1 MFTRD
6 QIEEIK
12 KKLIMLGTKDTQFPD
27 AYKLNGEEIVAIVQD
42 GENRK
47 IPLSSIINDDFIN
60 VSKYTTEILTLST
73 AVSKIDIN
81 NRKLGQIITFK
92 DSANSWAIRQFTG
105 SSLDNWNDISLWKS
119 ISGIDELK
127 SQADTNTSNL
137 SSLNTEVSAM
147 QSKVDEN
154 TTSISQINNNIADNN
169 KSIAQ
174 INTTLDEHTESINA
188 RITTDRIA
196 DGAVTT
202 EKIATS
208 AFDSTLS
215 VSGKIAPADVVG
227 EKITELEGAMRD
239 FCSGMFTE
247 NKVINAQGQEV
258 VMTNLYCTGFLPVKN
273 RILAYGYEG
282 ATYGY
287 HICSFYDKDKVFI
300 SSYVGASVP
309 TYMAIDLS
317 GDDIPSNAYYFR
329 INSFVKVIDK
339 SYAVGDV
346 QDFLVS
352 FIEEYKNKISNIEM
366 EIESLDVDGIRTDI
380 SVIEEI
386 LNIGTEA
393 VDVAA
398 VNEKTNAYV
407 NNTNRSMQNLGHA
420 YSGKIYKVAF
430 YPIVRGTNYQLV
442 IPKTGLSAAFMN
454 AAYTNDSNPEF
465 SQAVFTNVDGSKGD
479 DSAKTLNFIAEDYSF
494 VAVSYAYSNEDG
506 SVIYGNPSLSFTR
519 EKNDSVTEMRGEID
533 SINPDPRII
542 LPSKI
547 YAAVGVEFNLYKDA
561 IVLGIDKGL
570 ASPVNFSV
578 EIVSN
583 VGNDYERVYSLTP
596 ISSQVGEHPIVINV
610 YNSNRKLV
618 ATKTSSLVVIDNVAP
633 ASVKNILMIGDST
646 LDLGD
651 VTTTLIGDFVGN
663 APKTW
668 GANTRQFPLL
678 NQGIGGWGVVNY
690 TERGSVYK
698 MYATDYKLYTSAK
711 QSGVDLRTHS
721 VYKNETD
728 TQRIEIY
735 QVFTDKFQY
744 VVRKGTPV
752 SGTYTKV
759 SGNGDNTLTLDI
771 ISPEYG
777 NPFWNPDSNTL
788 DLAYYKSRIG
798 FNGSFDVV
806 TMRMGINDSIF
817 KNIHSDADFE
827 VTLNR
832 YKSLVDLFVAD
843 GAKVIVELPLTDV
856 SDHDAWGVKGAG
868 SANTAGKNIYQ
879 ADMWRWREA
888 IIKTFDNGA
897 YGNNVEVGCAGLC
910 VDRWYG
916 YSATGTIVPVMPGKV
931 ATRLGVTSLMHNN
944 SVHPNNGGY
953 MQLADALYPQLLRL
967 LI

>member
-27 AYKLNGEEIVAIVQD
+27 AHKLNGEEIVAIVQD

-60 VSKYTTEILTLST
+60 VSKDTTEILTLST

-81 NRKLGQIITFK
+81 NRKLGQVITFK
-92 DSANSWAIRQFTG
+92 DSADSWAIRQFTG

-127 SQADTNTSNL
+127 SQADTNTSNI

-174 INTTLDEHTESINA
+174 INTTLGEHTESINA

-196 DGAVTT
+196 DGAVTS
-202 EKIATS
+202 EKIATT
-208 AFDSTLS
+208 AFDDTLS

-227 EKITELEGAMRD
+227 EK
-239 FCSGMFTE
+239 
-247 NKVINAQGQEV
+247 
-258 VMTNLYCTGFLPVKN
+258 
-273 RILAYGYEG
+273 LA
-282 ATYGY
+282 A
-287 HICSFYDKDKVFI
+287 
-300 SSYVGASVP
+300 
-309 TYMAIDLS
+309 
-317 GDDIPSNAYYFR
+317 
-329 INSFVKVIDK
+329 
-339 SYAVGDV
+339 
-346 QDFLVS
+346 
-352 FIEEYKNKISNIEM
+352 
-366 EIESLDVDGIRTDI
+366 
-380 SVIEEI
+380 IEEI

-442 IPKTGLSAAFMN
+442 IPKTGLNAAFMN

-519 EKNDSVTEMRGEID
+519 EKNNSVTEMRGEID

>member
-1 MFTRD
+1 MANYQLLKAD
-6 QIEEIK
+6 IDKKVYQNGGQEITGAN
-12 KKLIMLGTKDTQFPD
+12 LNAVLNAMVTTLGAEYQFAGVATIDTKPGAPD
-27 AYKLNGEEIVAIVQD
+27 AKVFYIANGK
-42 GENRK
+42 G
-47 IPLSSIINDDFIN
+47 S
-60 VSKYTTEILTLST
+60 YTNFGGLEVTE
-73 AVSKIDIN
+73 D
-81 NRKLGQIITFK
+81 
-92 DSANSWAIRQFTG
+92 
-105 SSLDNWNDISLWKS
+105 
-119 ISGIDELK
+119 
-127 SQADTNTSNL
+127 
-137 SSLNTEVSAM
+137 
-147 QSKVDEN
+147 
-154 TTSISQINNNIADNN
+154 
-169 KSIAQ
+169 
-174 INTTLDEHTESINA
+174 
-188 RITTDRIA
+188 
-196 DGAVTT
+196 
-202 EKIATS
+202 
-208 AFDSTLS
+208 
-215 VSGKIAPADVVG
+215 DVVVLYWDSSWHKVSTG
-227 EKITELEGAMRD
+227 IASQEKLTELQNTVRD
-239 FCSGMFTE
+239 FCSGMFTA
-247 NKVINAQGQEV
+247 NKAINAQGQEV
-258 VMTNLYCTGFLPVKN
+258 IRTNLYCTGFLPVKN

-282 ATYGY
+282 ANNGL

-309 TYMAIDLS
+309 TFMAIDLS
-317 GDDIPSNAYYFR
+317 GDDIPSNASYFR
-329 INSFVKVIDK
+329 INSFVEVIDK

-352 FIEEYKNKISNIEM
+352 FIEENSGKIG
-366 EIESLDVDGIRTDI
+366 EIETEIKSLDLDGIRTDI
-380 SVIEEI
+380 AAIEKI
-386 LNIGTEA
+386 LNIGTEV
-393 VDVAA
+393 VDIVA

-407 NNTNRSMQNLGHA
+407 NNTTRMMQNLGGA
-420 YSGKIYKVAF
+420 FGGKIYKVAF

-442 IPKTGLSAAFMN
+442 IPKTGANAAFMN
-454 AAYTNDSNPEF
+454 AAYTNNSNPAF
-465 SQAVFTNVDGSKGD
+465 SQVLFTNVDGSTGD

-506 SVIYGNPSLSFTR
+506 TVIYGNPSLSFTR
-519 EKNDSVTEMRGEID
+519 EKTDSVTEMRGEID

-610 YNSNRKLV
+610 YDSNRKLV

-690 TERGSVYK
+690 TERGSVYN
-698 MYATDYKLYTSAK
+698 MYATDYKFYTSAK

-759 SGNGDNTLTLDI
+759 SGGGDDTLTLDI
-771 ISPEYG
+771 LSPEYG

-806 TMRMGINDSIF
+806 TMRMGINDSLF

-856 SDHDAWGVKGAG
+856 SDHDAWGVNDGAG
-868 SANTAGKNIYQ
+868 SANAAGKNMYQ

-888 IIKTFDNGA
+888 IIETFDNGA

-916 YSATGTIVPVMPGKV
+916 YPATGTIAPVMSGKV

-944 SVHPNNGGY
+944 YVHPNNGGY
-953 MQLADALYPQLLRL
+953 MQLADALYPQLLML

>member
-1 MFTRD
+1 MANYQLLKAD
-6 QIEEIK
+6 IDKKVYQNGEQEITGAN
-12 KKLIMLGTKDTQFPD
+12 LNAVLNAMVTTLGAEYQFAGVATIDTNPENPD
-27 AYKLNGEEIVAIVQD
+27 AKVFYIANGKGTYTNFGGLEVTEDEVVVLYWDTAWHKVSTGIASQEKL
-42 GENRK
+42 
-47 IPLSSIINDDFIN
+47 
-60 VSKYTTEILTLST
+60 
-73 AVSKIDIN
+73 
-81 NRKLGQIITFK
+81 
-92 DSANSWAIRQFTG
+92 
-105 SSLDNWNDISLWKS
+105 
-119 ISGIDELK
+119 
-127 SQADTNTSNL
+127 
-137 SSLNTEVSAM
+137 
-147 QSKVDEN
+147 
-154 TTSISQINNNIADNN
+154 
-169 KSIAQ
+169 
-174 INTTLDEHTESINA
+174 
-188 RITTDRIA
+188 
-196 DGAVTT
+196 
-202 EKIATS
+202 
-208 AFDSTLS
+208 
-215 VSGKIAPADVVG
+215 
-227 EKITELEGAMRD
+227 TELQNTVRD
-239 FCSGMFTE
+239 FCSGMFTA
-247 NKVINAQGQEV
+247 NKAINAQGQEV
-258 VMTNLYCTGFLPVKN
+258 IRTNLYCTGFLPVKN

-282 ATYGY
+282 ANNGL

-309 TYMAIDLS
+309 TFMAIDLS
-317 GDDIPSNAYYFR
+317 GDDIPSNASYFR
-329 INSFVKVIDK
+329 INSFVEVIDK

-352 FIEEYKNKISNIEM
+352 FIEENSGKIG
-366 EIESLDVDGIRTDI
+366 EIETEIKSLDLDGIRTDI
-380 SVIEEI
+380 AAIEKI
-386 LNIGTEA
+386 LNIGTEV
-393 VDVAA
+393 VDIVA

-407 NNTNRSMQNLGHA
+407 NNTTRMMQNLGGA
-420 YSGKIYKVAF
+420 FGGKIYKVAF

-442 IPKTGLSAAFMN
+442 IPKTGANAAFMN
-454 AAYTNDSNPEF
+454 AAYTNNSNPAF
-465 SQAVFTNVDGSKGD
+465 SQVLFTNVDGSTGD

-506 SVIYGNPSLSFTR
+506 TVIYGNPSLSFTR
-519 EKNDSVTEMRGEID
+519 EKTDSVTEMRGEID

-610 YNSNRKLV
+610 YDSNRKLV

-690 TERGSVYK
+690 TERGSVYN
-698 MYATDYKLYTSAK
+698 MYATDYKFYTSAK

-759 SGNGDNTLTLDI
+759 SGGGDDTLTLDI
-771 ISPEYG
+771 LSPEYG

-806 TMRMGINDSIF
+806 TMRMGINDSLF

-856 SDHDAWGVKGAG
+856 SDHDAWGVNDGAG
-868 SANTAGKNIYQ
+868 SANAAGKNMYQ

-888 IIKTFDNGA
+888 IIETFDNGA

-916 YSATGTIVPVMPGKV
+916 YPATGTIAPVMSGKV

-944 SVHPNNGGY
+944 YVHPNNGGY
-953 MQLADALYPQLLRL
+953 MQLADALYPQLLML

>member
-1 MFTRD
+1 MANYQLLKADIDAKVYENTH
-6 QIEEIK
+6 QEITGAN
-12 KKLIMLGTKDTQFPD
+12 LNAVLNAMVTTLGAGYQFAGVATTATNPGSPD
-27 AYKLNGEEIVAIVQD
+27 AKVFYIANGK
-42 GENRK
+42 G
-47 IPLSSIINDDFIN
+47 S
-60 VSKYTTEILTLST
+60 YTNFGGLEVTE
-73 AVSKIDIN
+73 D
-81 NRKLGQIITFK
+81 
-92 DSANSWAIRQFTG
+92 
-105 SSLDNWNDISLWKS
+105 
-119 ISGIDELK
+119 
-127 SQADTNTSNL
+127 
-137 SSLNTEVSAM
+137 
-147 QSKVDEN
+147 
-154 TTSISQINNNIADNN
+154 
-169 KSIAQ
+169 
-174 INTTLDEHTESINA
+174 
-188 RITTDRIA
+188 
-196 DGAVTT
+196 
-202 EKIATS
+202 
-208 AFDSTLS
+208 
-215 VSGKIAPADVVG
+215 DVVVLYWDSSWHKVSTG
-227 EKITELEGAMRD
+227 IASQEKLTELQNTVRD
-239 FCSGMFTE
+239 FCSGMFTA
-247 NKVINAQGQEV
+247 NKAINAQGQEV
-258 VMTNLYCTGFLPVKN
+258 IRTNLYCTGFLPVKN

-282 ATYGY
+282 ANNGL

-309 TYMAIDLS
+309 TFMAIDLS
-317 GDDIPSNAYYFR
+317 GDDIPSNASYFR
-329 INSFVKVIDK
+329 INSFVEVIDK

-352 FIEEYKNKISNIEM
+352 FIEENSGKIG
-366 EIESLDVDGIRTDI
+366 EIETEIKSLDLDGIRTDI
-380 SVIEEI
+380 AAIEKI
-386 LNIGTEA
+386 LNIGTEV
-393 VDVAA
+393 VDIVA

-407 NNTNRSMQNLGHA
+407 NNTTRMMQNLGGA
-420 YSGKIYKVAF
+420 FGGKIYKVAF

-442 IPKTGLSAAFMN
+442 IPKTGANAAFMN
-454 AAYTNDSNPEF
+454 AAYTNNSNPAF
-465 SQAVFTNVDGSKGD
+465 SQVVFTNVDGSTGD

-506 SVIYGNPSLSFTR
+506 TVIYGNPSLSFTR
-519 EKNDSVTEMRGEID
+519 EKTDSVTEMRGEID

-610 YNSNRKLV
+610 YDSNRKLV
-618 ATKTSSLVVIDNVAP
+618 AKKTSSLVVIDNVAP

-690 TERGSVYK
+690 TERGSVYN
-698 MYATDYKLYTSAK
+698 MYATDYKFYTSAK

-759 SGNGDNTLTLDI
+759 SGGGDDTLTLDI
-771 ISPEYG
+771 LSPEYG

-806 TMRMGINDSIF
+806 TMRMGINDSLF

-856 SDHDAWGVKGAG
+856 SDHDAWGVNDGAG
-868 SANTAGKNIYQ
+868 SANAAGKNMYQ

-888 IIKTFDNGA
+888 IIETFDNGA

-916 YSATGTIVPVMPGKV
+916 YPATGTIAPVMSGKV

-944 SVHPNNGGY
+944 YVHPNNGGY
-953 MQLADALYPQLLRL
+953 MQLADALYPQLLML

>member
-1 MFTRD
+1 MANYNNLKTAIQD
-6 QIEEIK
+6 VIKANGNQEIK
-12 KKLIMLGTKDTQFPD
+12 GEIMQNALLSMINSLGAGYQFVSVATPETNPGTPDQKVFYIANGKGTYVNFGGLVVDEDEVVLLVYDDAWKKLL
-27 AYKLNGEEIVAIVQD
+27 
-42 GENRK
+42 
-47 IPLSSIINDDFIN
+47 
-60 VSKYTTEILTLST
+60 
-73 AVSKIDIN
+73 
-81 NRKLGQIITFK
+81 
-92 DSANSWAIRQFTG
+92 
-105 SSLDNWNDISLWKS
+105 
-119 ISGIDELK
+119 SGI
-127 SQADTNTSNL
+127 ASN
-137 SSLNTEVSAM
+137 
-147 QSKVDEN
+147 SK
-154 TTSISQINNNIADNN
+154 
-169 KSIAQ
+169 
-174 INTTLDEHTESINA
+174 L
-188 RITTDRIA
+188 
-196 DGAVTT
+196 
-202 EKIATS
+202 
-208 AFDSTLS
+208 
-215 VSGKIAPADVVG
+215 
-227 EKITELEGAMRD
+227 TELQNTVRD
-239 FCSGMFTE
+239 FCSGMFTA
-247 NKVINAQGQEV
+247 NKAINAQGQEV
-258 VMTNLYCTGFLPVKN
+258 IRTNLYCTGFLPVKN

-282 ATYGY
+282 ANNGL

-309 TYMAIDLS
+309 TFMAIDLS
-317 GDDIPSNAYYFR
+317 GDDIPSNASYFR
-329 INSFVKVIDK
+329 INSFVEVIDK

-352 FIEEYKNKISNIEM
+352 FIEENSGKIG
-366 EIESLDVDGIRTDI
+366 EIETEIKSLDLDGIRTDI
-380 SVIEEI
+380 AAIEKI
-386 LNIGTEA
+386 LNIGTEV
-393 VDVAA
+393 VDIVA

-407 NNTNRSMQNLGHA
+407 NNTTRMMQNLGGA
-420 YSGKIYKVAF
+420 FGGKIYKVAF

-442 IPKTGLSAAFMN
+442 IPKTGANAAFMN
-454 AAYTNDSNPEF
+454 AAYTNNSNPAV
-465 SQAVFTNVDGSKGD
+465 SQVVFTNVDGSTGD
-479 DSAKTLNFIAEDYSF
+479 DSAKTLNFVAEDYSF

-506 SVIYGNPSLSFTR
+506 TVIYGNPSLSFTR
-519 EKNDSVTEMRGEID
+519 EKTDSVTEMRGEID

-542 LPSKI
+542 IPSKI

-570 ASPVNFSV
+570 ASPVNYSV

-583 VGNDYERVYSLTP
+583 VGNGYERVYSLTP

-610 YNSNRKLV
+610 YDSNRKLV

-690 TERGSVYK
+690 TERGSVYN
-698 MYATDYKLYTSAK
+698 MYATDYKFYTSAK

-788 DLAYYKSRIG
+788 DLAYYKSKIG

-806 TMRMGINDSIF
+806 TMRMGINDSLF

-856 SDHDAWGVKGAG
+856 SDHDAWGVNDGAG
-868 SANTAGKNIYQ
+868 SANAAGKNMYQ

-888 IIKTFDNGA
+888 IIETFDNGA

-916 YSATGTIVPVMPGKV
+916 YPATGTIAPVMSGKV
-931 ATRLGVTSLMHNN
+931 ATRLGVTSIMHNN

-967 LI
+967 LM

>member
-1 MFTRD
+1 MVD
-6 QIEEIK
+6 
-12 KKLIMLGTKDTQFPD
+12 
-27 AYKLNGEEIVAIVQD
+27 IV
-42 GENRK
+42 
-47 IPLSSIINDDFIN
+47 
-60 VSKYTTEILTLST
+60 
-73 AVSKIDIN
+73 
-81 NRKLGQIITFK
+81 
-92 DSANSWAIRQFTG
+92 
-105 SSLDNWNDISLWKS
+105 
-119 ISGIDELK
+119 
-127 SQADTNTSNL
+127 
-137 SSLNTEVSAM
+137 
-147 QSKVDEN
+147 
-154 TTSISQINNNIADNN
+154 
-169 KSIAQ
+169 
-174 INTTLDEHTESINA
+174 
-188 RITTDRIA
+188 
-196 DGAVTT
+196 
-202 EKIATS
+202 
-208 AFDSTLS
+208 
-215 VSGKIAPADVVG
+215 
-227 EKITELEGAMRD
+227 
-239 FCSGMFTE
+239 
-247 NKVINAQGQEV
+247 
-258 VMTNLYCTGFLPVKN
+258 
-273 RILAYGYEG
+273 
-282 ATYGY
+282 
-287 HICSFYDKDKVFI
+287 
-300 SSYVGASVP
+300 
-309 TYMAIDLS
+309 
-317 GDDIPSNAYYFR
+317 
-329 INSFVKVIDK
+329 
-339 SYAVGDV
+339 
-346 QDFLVS
+346 
-352 FIEEYKNKISNIEM
+352 
-366 EIESLDVDGIRTDI
+366 
-380 SVIEEI
+380 
-386 LNIGTEA
+386 
-393 VDVAA
+393 A

-407 NNTNRSMQNLGHA
+407 NNTTRMMQNLGGA
-420 YSGKIYKVAF
+420 FGGKIYKVAF

-442 IPKTGLSAAFMN
+442 IPKTGANAAFMN
-454 AAYTNDSNPEF
+454 AAYTNNSNPAF
-465 SQAVFTNVDGSKGD
+465 SQVLFTNVDGSTGD

-506 SVIYGNPSLSFTR
+506 TVIYGNPSLSFTR
-519 EKNDSVTEMRGEID
+519 EKTDSVTEMRGEID

-610 YNSNRKLV
+610 YDSNRKLV

-690 TERGSVYK
+690 TERGSVYN
-698 MYATDYKLYTSAK
+698 MYATDYKFYTSAK

-759 SGNGDNTLTLDI
+759 SGGGDDTLTLDI
-771 ISPEYG
+771 LSPEYG

-806 TMRMGINDSIF
+806 TMRMGINDSLF

-856 SDHDAWGVKGAG
+856 SDHDAWGVNDGAG
-868 SANTAGKNIYQ
+868 SANAAGKNMYQ

-888 IIKTFDNGA
+888 IIETFDNGA

-967 LI
+967 LM